1 MNTEQIIK
9 ALECCYTNDSD
20 DCYNCPYTAE
30 STPEMF
36 CDKKLERDA
45 LALIKEQQAQNE
57 NLKKENKKL
66 LDENKPLN
74 LRLQTPLSPNQL
86 NTDIYN
92 KNLEA
97 QIKEQEERI
106 KELEAQDTERVKHIQ
121 TLNDC
126 RIAAEEQARNAN
138 AEIEEL
144 RAYNETLQREN
155 KYLRERLAEEAELK
169 EDMEG
174 L

>member
-9 ALECCYTNDSD
+9 ALECCSIEN
-20 DCYNCPYTAE
+20 CNGCPYRGKCHQGN
-30 STPEMF
+30 PMHI
-36 CDKKLERDA
+36 DA
-45 LALIKEQQAQNE
+45 LALIKEQQAE
-57 NLKKENKKL
+57 IEK
-66 LDENKPLN
+66 LN

-126 RIAAEEQARNAN
+126 RIAAEEQAKKAN

-155 KYLRERLAEEAELK
+155 KYLRERLAEEAEVK
-169 EDMEG
+169 EDMAE
-174 L
+174 